1 MNGKAGV
8 IVLLIVIAL
17 IGFSFYR
24 GYLVLSSQKQPT
36 TNNTE
41 IKLIVDQQKLKSDT
55 AEATKEVEKVT
66 KDIDLKPGP

>member
-1 MNGKAGV
+1 MNGRGGV
-8 IVLLIVIAL
+8 ILLLIVIAL

-24 GYLVLSSQKQPT
+24 GYLVLSSRQQPS

-55 AEATKEVEKVT
+55 AEAKKEVQNAT